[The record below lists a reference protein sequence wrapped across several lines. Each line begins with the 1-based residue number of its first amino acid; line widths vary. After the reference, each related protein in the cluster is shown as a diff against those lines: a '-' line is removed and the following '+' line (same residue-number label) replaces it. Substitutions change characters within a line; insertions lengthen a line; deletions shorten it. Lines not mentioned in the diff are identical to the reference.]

1 MGCGIC
7 RSENMEMIETNE
19 NAASM
24 VNLEKR
30 KDMQKRFGQV
40 HGHDLRREMGQ
51 FEEYYQEI
59 EERENPE
66 ERAARIARERKAAQE
81 RARKEQLK
89 IEADNRRVAAA
100 TERLTR
106 PAAKRPV
113 DP

>member
-1 MGCGIC
+1 
-7 RSENMEMIETNE
+7 MIETNE

-59 EERENPE
+59 EENPE

-81 RARKEQLK
+81 RAKKQQQK
-89 IEADNRRVAAA
+89 IDADNRRVAAA

>member
-7 RSENMEMIETNE
+7 RSENMELIETNE

-51 FEEYYQEI
+51 FEEYYQEL
-59 EERENPE
+59 EESPE

-81 RARKEQLK
+81 RAKKQQQK

-100 TERLTR
+100 AERLSR
-106 PAAKRPV
+106 PARKCNA